1 MKIGQIVKE
10 RYEILEI
17 LGEGGMAFVYKA
29 RDMQL
34 ERFVAIKTLKPN
46 YVNQETFVDRF
57 KREAKT
63 AANLNHPNI
72 VQIFDWGIEDEPYF
86 VMEYIEGNTLT
97 SIIAKN
103 RTISLSDILFI
114 GAQVS
119 SGLHAAHQ
127 KGLVHRDIKP
137 GNIMITPDGKVK
149 VTDFGIVSL
158 QNEESDITKTG
169 SILGTASYISPEQ
182 AQGKPVSIESDLYS
196 LGTVLYELITG
207 KAPFSG
213 DSPIS
218 TATKHLTEKPE
229 KPSLFRRDL
238 PKGVES
244 AILKLLEKATYDRF
258 KSAEDLRAT
267 LLQQRKALQ
276 SEQTRENLV
285 DLTNPKV
292 KLRFTLPALIISI
305 GVVIGTVWTLT
316 QVFDGLPVDG
326 GAPTLI
332 EIPDLT
338 GSEQAQALE
347 DLQNLGFK
355 VGIENSADASVPAGS
370 VIRTQPPSNT
380 VINPDSLVTI
390 IVSVGPEA
398 FPIPYVLDIETE
410 RAIYVVEESG
420 FTLGQLL
427 EVNDENIPRGFV
439 ISQNPVAG
447 TKMSPG
453 TKVDLVVSKGPSLIE
468 ISDLSR
474 KSPEDAIQILETL
487 GFEYELIEEYSE
499 DVEIGLVSGTIPEA
513 GEIVTPDE
521 LIQVIVSLGI
531 KIEVP
536 EVEGLG
542 YEDAINILEELG
554 LVVTVS
560 GDTNGVVRKQIPRK
574 GEFVEPEGVVE
585 LTFGRLRTKKL
596 KIELIN
602 WYKNNKRSFSWRN
615 TKILGKFY

>member
-119 SGLHAAHQ
+119 NGLHAAHQ

-182 AQGKPVSIESDLYS
+182 AQGKPVSFESDLYS

-238 PKGVES
+238 PRGVEG
-244 AILKLLEKATYDRF
+244 AILKLLEKASYDRF

-292 KLRFTLPALIISI
+292 KLRFTLPALVLSI
-305 GVVIGTVWTLT
+305 GVVIGTIWTLT

-355 VGIENSADASVPAGS
+355 VGIENSADSSVPAGS

-453 TKVDLVVSKGPSLIE
+453 TAVDLVVSKGPSLIE

-487 GFEYELIEEYSE
+487 GFEYELVEEYSE
-499 DVEIGLVSGTIPEA
+499 DVEVGLVSGTIPEA
-513 GEIVTPDE
+513 GEIVTPDQ
-521 LIQVIVSLGI
+521 LIQVVVSLGI
-531 KIEVP
+531 IIEMP
-536 EVEGLG
+536 EVDGLT
-542 YEDAINILEELG
+542 YEDAINILEELN
-554 LVVTVS
+554 LIATVV
-560 GDTNGVVRKQIPRK
+560 GDTNGRVRKQIPRK
-574 GEFVEPEGVVE
+574 GELVEPGQVVE
-585 LTFGRLRTKKL
+585 LTFGD
-596 KIELIN
+596 
-602 WYKNNKRSFSWRN
+602 
-615 TKILGKFY
+615 

>member
-29 RDMQL
+29 RDTQL

-103 RTISLSDILFI
+103 RTISLGDILFI

-169 SILGTASYISPEQ
+169 SVLGTASYISPEQ

-207 KAPFSG
+207 RAPFSG

-238 PKGVES
+238 PKGVET

-292 KLRFTLPALIISI
+292 KLRFTLPALIISV
-305 GVVIGTVWTLT
+305 GVVIGTIWTLT
-316 QVFDGLPVDG
+316 QVFDGLPADG

-355 VGIENSADASVPAGS
+355 IGIENSADASVPAGS

-380 VINPDSLVTI
+380 IVNPDSLVTI

-398 FPIPYVLDIETE
+398 FPIPYVLDIETD
-410 RAIYVVEESG
+410 RAIYIVEESG

-427 EVNDENIPRGFV
+427 EVNDENIPRGFI

-453 TKVDLVVSKGPSLIE
+453 TSVDLVVSKGPSLIE
-468 ISDLSR
+468 ITDLSR

-487 GFEYELIEEYSE
+487 GFEYEIIEEYSE

-574 GEFVEPEGVVE
+574 GEFLEPEGVVE
-585 LTFGRLRTKKL
+585 LTFG
-596 KIELIN
+596 
-602 WYKNNKRSFSWRN
+602 S
-615 TKILGKFY
+615 

>member
-86 VMEYIEGNTLT
+86 VMEYIEGKTLT
-97 SIIAKN
+97 SIISRN

-158 QNEESDITKTG
+158 QNEDSDITKTG
-169 SILGTASYISPEQ
+169 SVLGTASYISPEQ

-218 TATKHLTEKPE
+218 TATKHLTERPE
-229 KPSLFRRDL
+229 KPSFFRRDL
-238 PKGVES
+238 PKGVEG

-258 KSAEDLRAT
+258 KSAEDLRAI

-292 KLRFTLPALIISI
+292 KLRFTLPALVISL
-305 GVVIGTVWTLT
+305 GVVFGTIWTLS
-316 QVFDGLPVDG
+316 QVFDGLPADG
-326 GAPTLI
+326 GAPALV

-338 GSEQAQALE
+338 GSEQAQALQ

-380 VINPDSLVTI
+380 IINPDSLVTI

-398 FPIPYVLDIETE
+398 FPIPYILDIETE
-410 RAIYVVEESG
+410 RAIYVIEESG

-453 TKVDLVVSKGPSLIE
+453 TTVDLVISKGPSLIE

-499 DVEIGLVSGTIPEA
+499 NVEIGLVSGTIPEA

-531 KIEVP
+531 KIEIP

-554 LVVTVS
+554 LVVTIS

-574 GEFVEPEGVVE
+574 GEFLEPEGVVE
-585 LTFGRLRTKKL
+585 LTFG
-596 KIELIN
+596 
-602 WYKNNKRSFSWRN
+602 S
-615 TKILGKFY
+615 

>member
-72 VQIFDWGIEDEPYF
+72 VQIFDWGIEKEPYF

-119 SGLHAAHQ
+119 NGLHAAHQ

-207 KAPFSG
+207 RAPFSG

-229 KPSLFRRDL
+229 KPSMFRRDL
-238 PKGVES
+238 PKGVET

-267 LLQQRKALQ
+267 LLQQRKTLQ

-305 GVVIGTVWTLT
+305 GVVIGTIWTLT
-316 QVFDGLPVDG
+316 QVFDGLPTDG

-355 VGIENSADASVPAGS
+355 IGIENSADASVPAGS

-380 VINPDSLVTI
+380 IVNPDSLVTI

-410 RAIYVVEESG
+410 RAIYIVEESG

-427 EVNDENIPRGFV
+427 EVNDENIPRGFI

-453 TKVDLVVSKGPSLIE
+453 TTVDLVVSKGPSLIV

-536 EVEGLG
+536 EVEGLV

-554 LVVTVS
+554 LVATVT

-574 GEFVEPEGVVE
+574 GEFIEPEGVVE
-585 LTFGRLRTKKL
+585 LTFG
-596 KIELIN
+596 
-602 WYKNNKRSFSWRN
+602 S
-615 TKILGKFY
+615 

>member
-29 RDMQL
+29 RDTQL
-34 ERFVAIKTLKPN
+34 ERFVAIKTLKPT

-182 AQGKPVSIESDLYS
+182 AQGKSVSIESDLYS

-258 KSAEDLRAT
+258 KSAEDLRAI

-292 KLRFTLPALIISI
+292 KLRFTLPALILSI

-316 QVFDGLPVDG
+316 QVFDGLPADG
-326 GAPTLI
+326 GAPTLV

-355 VGIENSADASVPAGS
+355 VGIENSANASVPAGS

-380 VINPDSLVTI
+380 VINPNSLVTI

-410 RAIYVVEESG
+410 RAIYVIEESG
-420 FTLGQLL
+420 FNLGQLL
-427 EVNDENIPRGFV
+427 EVNDDSIPRGFV

-453 TKVDLVVSKGPSLIE
+453 TTVDLVVSKGPSLIE

-499 DVEIGLVSGTIPEA
+499 DIEIGLVSGTIPEA
-513 GEIVTPDE
+513 GEIVTPDQ
-521 LIQVIVSLGI
+521 LIQVVVSLGI
-531 KIEVP
+531 RIEMP
-536 EVEGLG
+536 EVDGLS
-542 YEDAINILEELG
+542 YEDAINILEELN
-554 LVVTVS
+554 LIPTII
-560 GDTNGVVRKQIPRK
+560 GDTNGKVRQQIPRK
-574 GEFVEPEGVVE
+574 GEFVEPGQVVE
-585 LTFGRLRTKKL
+585 LTFGD
-596 KIELIN
+596 
-602 WYKNNKRSFSWRN
+602 
-615 TKILGKFY
+615 

>member
-10 RYEILEI
+10 RYEILQV

-29 RDMQL
+29 RDTQL
-34 ERFVAIKTLKPN
+34 ERFVAIKTLKPS

-57 KREAKT
+57 KREART

-72 VQIFDWGIEDEPYF
+72 VQIFDWGIEEEPYF
-86 VMEYIEGNTLT
+86 VMEYIEGDTLT
-97 SIIAKN
+97 SIISKN
-103 RTISLSDILFI
+103 KTISLSDILFI

-119 SGLHAAHQ
+119 NGLHAAHQ

-169 SILGTASYISPEQ
+169 SVLGTASYISPEQ

-207 KAPFSG
+207 KTPFSG

-229 KPSLFRRDL
+229 KLSTFRKDL

-267 LLQQRKALQ
+267 LLQQRKMLQ

-285 DLTNPKV
+285 DLTNPKI
-292 KLRFTLPALIISI
+292 KLRFTLPALLLSI
-305 GVVIGTVWTLT
+305 GVVVGTIWTLT

-326 GAPTLI
+326 GAPTLV

-347 DLQNLGFK
+347 DLQSLGFK
-355 VGIENSADASVPAGS
+355 VGIENAADSSVPAGS

-380 VINPDSLVTI
+380 IINPDSLVTI

-398 FPIPYVLDIETE
+398 FPIPYVLDIETA

-420 FTLGQLL
+420 FILGQLL
-427 EVNDENIPRGFV
+427 EVNDNNIPRGFV

-453 TKVDLVVSKGPSLIE
+453 SSVDLVVSKGPSLIE

-487 GFEYELIEEYSE
+487 GFKYEIVEEYSE
-499 DVEIGLVSGTIPEA
+499 DIEIGLVSGTLPEA
-513 GEIVTPDE
+513 GEIVTPDQ
-521 LIQVIVSLGI
+521 LIQVVVSLGI
-531 KIEVP
+531 RIEMP
-536 EVEGLG
+536 EVDGLS
-542 YEDAINILEELG
+542 YEDAINILEELN
-554 LVVTVS
+554 LVASVI
-560 GDTNGVVRKQIPRK
+560 GDTSGKVRKQIPRK
-574 GEFVEPEGVVE
+574 GEFVEPGQVVE
-585 LTFGRLRTKKL
+585 LTFGD
-596 KIELIN
+596 
-602 WYKNNKRSFSWRN
+602 
-615 TKILGKFY
+615 

>member
-29 RDMQL
+29 RDTQL

-103 RTISLSDILFI
+103 RTISLGDILFI

-182 AQGKPVSIESDLYS
+182 AQGKPVYIESDLYS

-207 KAPFSG
+207 KPPFTG

-218 TATKHLTEKPE
+218 TATKHLTDKPE
-229 KPSLFRRDL
+229 KPSSFRRDL

-244 AILKLLEKATYDRF
+244 AVLKLLEKATYDRF

-285 DLTNPKV
+285 DLTNPKI

-305 GVVIGTVWTLT
+305 GVVFGTIWTLT

-338 GSEQAQALE
+338 GSDQAQALS

-355 VGIENSADASVPAGS
+355 VGIENAADSSVPVGS
-370 VIRTQPPSNT
+370 VIRTQPPSST
-380 VINPDSLVTI
+380 VIDPDSLVTI

-398 FPIPYVLDIETE
+398 FPIPYILDIESE
-410 RAIYVVEESG
+410 RAIFVIEESG
-420 FTLGQLL
+420 FTIGQLL
-427 EVNDENIPRGFV
+427 EVNDDNIPRGFV

-447 TKMSPG
+447 TKMGPG
-453 TKVDLVVSKGPSLIE
+453 SIIDLVISKGPSLIE
-468 ISDLSR
+468 ITDLSR

-487 GFEYELIEEYSE
+487 GFEYELLEEYSE
-499 DVEIGLVSGTIPEA
+499 DVEIGLVSGTIPIA
-513 GEIVTPDE
+513 GEIVTPDQ
-521 LIQVIVSLGI
+521 LIQVVVSLGI
-531 KIEVP
+531 RIEIP
-536 EVEGLG
+536 EVEGLT
-542 YEDAINILEELG
+542 YEEAIQILDELG
-554 LVVTVS
+554 LVATVS
-560 GDTNGVVRKQIPRK
+560 GDTSKRVRKQIPRK
-574 GEFVEPEGVVE
+574 AEFVEPGDIVE
-585 LTFGRLRTKKL
+585 LTFGD
-596 KIELIN
+596 
-602 WYKNNKRSFSWRN
+602 
-615 TKILGKFY
+615 

>member
-72 VQIFDWGIEDEPYF
+72 VQIFDWGIEKEPYF

-119 SGLHAAHQ
+119 NGLHAAHQ

-229 KPSLFRRDL
+229 KPSMFRRDL
-238 PKGVES
+238 PKGVET

-305 GVVIGTVWTLT
+305 GVVIGTIWTLT

-355 VGIENSADASVPAGS
+355 IGIENSADASVPAGS

-380 VINPDSLVTI
+380 IVNPDSLVTI

-410 RAIYVVEESG
+410 RAIYIVEESG

-427 EVNDENIPRGFV
+427 EVNDENIPRGFI

-453 TKVDLVVSKGPSLIE
+453 TTVDLVVSKGPSLIV

-536 EVEGLG
+536 EIEGLV

-554 LVVTVS
+554 LVATVT

-574 GEFVEPEGVVE
+574 GEFVEPESVVE
-585 LTFGRLRTKKL
+585 LTFG
-596 KIELIN
+596 
-602 WYKNNKRSFSWRN
+602 S
-615 TKILGKFY
+615 

>member
-1 MKIGQIVKE
+1 MKIGQIVKD

-29 RDMQL
+29 RDTQL

-46 YVNQETFVDRF
+46 YVNQETFVERF

-119 SGLHAAHQ
+119 NGLHAAHQ

-196 LGTVLYELITG
+196 LGTVLYELIAGKPPFTG
-207 KAPFSG
+207 
-213 DSPIS
+213 DTPIS

-229 KPSLFRRDL
+229 KLSSFRRDL
-238 PKGVES
+238 PKGVENT
-244 AILKLLEKATYDRF
+244 IMKMLEKANYDRF
-258 KSAEDLRAT
+258 KSAEDVRAT
-267 LLQQRKALQ
+267 LLQQRKSLQ

-285 DLTNPKV
+285 DLTNPKI
-292 KLRFTLPALIISI
+292 KLRFTLPALLISI
-305 GVVIGTVWTLT
+305 GVVVGTIWTLT

-326 GAPTLI
+326 GTPTLV

-355 VGIENSADASVPAGS
+355 VGIENSADPSVPAGS
-370 VIRTQPPSNT
+370 VIRTQPQSNT
-380 VINPDSLVTI
+380 IVNPDSLVTI

-398 FPIPYVLDIETE
+398 FPVPYVLDIETE

-499 DVEIGLVSGTIPEA
+499 DVEIGLVSGTLPEA
-513 GEIVTPDE
+513 GEIVTPDQ
-521 LIQVIVSLGI
+521 LIQVVVSLGI
-531 KIEVP
+531 RIEMP
-536 EVEGLG
+536 EVDGLS
-542 YEDAINILEELG
+542 YEDAINILEELN
-554 LVVTVS
+554 LIATVV
-560 GDTNGVVRKQIPRK
+560 GDTNGKVRKQIPRK
-574 GEFVEPEGVVE
+574 GEFVEPGQVVE
-585 LTFGRLRTKKL
+585 LTFGD
-596 KIELIN
+596 
-602 WYKNNKRSFSWRN
+602 
-615 TKILGKFY
+615 

>member
-29 RDMQL
+29 RDTQL
-34 ERFVAIKTLKPN
+34 ERLVAIKTLKPN
-46 YVNQETFVDRF
+46 YVNQETFVERF
-57 KREAKT
+57 KREATT

-114 GAQVS
+114 GAQVAN
-119 SGLHAAHQ
+119 GLHAAHQ

-182 AQGKPVSIESDLYS
+182 AQGKAVSIESDLYS

-207 KAPFSG
+207 KAPFTG
-213 DSPIS
+213 DTPIS

-229 KPSLFRRDL
+229 KPSNYRRDL

-244 AILKLLEKATYDRF
+244 AIMKLLEKATYDRF

-267 LLQQRKALQ
+267 LLQQRKTLQ
-276 SEQTRENLV
+276 SEETRENLV
-285 DLTNPKV
+285 DLTNPKI
-292 KLRFTLPALIISI
+292 KLRFTLPALLLSI
-305 GVVIGTVWTLT
+305 GIVFGTIWTLT

-326 GAPTLI
+326 GAPSLI

-338 GSEQAQALE
+338 GSMQAQALE
-347 DLQNLGFK
+347 DLQALGFK

-370 VIRTQPPSNT
+370 VIRTQPSSNT

-410 RAIYVVEESG
+410 RALYVVEESG
-420 FTLGQLL
+420 FSIGQLL
-427 EVNDENIPRGFV
+427 EVNDDITPRGFV

-453 TKVDLVVSKGPSLIE
+453 SSVDLVISKGPSLIE

-499 DVEIGLVSGTIPEA
+499 DIEIGLVSGTLPGA
-513 GEIVTPDE
+513 GEIVTPE
-521 LIQVIVSLGI
+521 QLIQVVVSLGI
-531 KIEVP
+531 RIEVP
-536 EVEGLG
+536 EVDGMS
-542 YEDAINILEELG
+542 YEEALNVLEELN

-560 GDTNGVVRKQIPRK
+560 GDTSKIVRKQIPRK
-574 GEFVEPEGVVE
+574 GEFIEPGEVVE
-585 LTFGRLRTKKL
+585 LTFGD
-596 KIELIN
+596 
-602 WYKNNKRSFSWRN
+602 
-615 TKILGKFY
+615 

>member
-103 RTISLSDILFI
+103 RTISLGDILFI

-169 SILGTASYISPEQ
+169 SVLGTASYISPEQ

-238 PKGVES
+238 PKGVET

-292 KLRFTLPALIISI
+292 KLRFTLPALIISV
-305 GVVIGTVWTLT
+305 GVVIGTIWTLT
-316 QVFDGLPVDG
+316 QVFDGLPADG

-355 VGIENSADASVPAGS
+355 IGIENSADASVPAGS

-380 VINPDSLVTI
+380 IVNPDSLVTI

-398 FPIPYVLDIETE
+398 FPIPYVLDIETD
-410 RAIYVVEESG
+410 RAIYIVEESG

-427 EVNDENIPRGFV
+427 EVNDENIPRGFI

-453 TKVDLVVSKGPSLIE
+453 TSVDLVVSKGPSLIE
-468 ISDLSR
+468 ITDLSR

-487 GFEYELIEEYSE
+487 GFEYEIIEEYSE

-574 GEFVEPEGVVE
+574 GEFLEPEGVVE
-585 LTFGRLRTKKL
+585 LTFG
-596 KIELIN
+596 
-602 WYKNNKRSFSWRN
+602 S
-615 TKILGKFY
+615 

>member
-1 MKIGQIVKE
+1 MKIGQIVKD

-29 RDMQL
+29 RDTQL

-46 YVNQETFVDRF
+46 YVNQETFVERF

-119 SGLHAAHQ
+119 NGLHAAHQ

-196 LGTVLYELITG
+196 LGTVLYELIAG
-207 KAPFSG
+207 KPPFSG
-213 DSPIS
+213 DTPIS
-218 TATKHLTEKPE
+218 TATKHLTERPE
-229 KPSLFRRDL
+229 KLSSFRRDL

-244 AILKLLEKATYDRF
+244 TIMKMLEKATYDRF
-258 KSAEDLRAT
+258 KSAEDVRAT
-267 LLQQRKALQ
+267 LLQQRKSLQ

-285 DLTNPKV
+285 DLTNPKI
-292 KLRFTLPALIISI
+292 KLRFTLPALLISI
-305 GVVIGTVWTLT
+305 GVVVGTIWTLT

-326 GAPTLI
+326 GTPTLI

-338 GSEQAQALE
+338 GSEQARALE

-355 VGIENSADASVPAGS
+355 VGIENSADPSVPAGS
-370 VIRTQPPSNT
+370 VIRTQPQSNS
-380 VINPDSLVTI
+380 VVNPDSLVTI

-398 FPIPYVLDIETE
+398 FPIPYVLDIESE
-410 RAIYVVEESG
+410 RAIYVIEESG
-420 FTLGQLL
+420 FALGQLL
-427 EVNDENIPRGFV
+427 EVNDDNIPRGFV

-447 TKMSPG
+447 TKMSPES
-453 TKVDLVVSKGPSLIE
+453 TVDLVVSKGPSLIE

-487 GFEYELIEEYSE
+487 GFQYELIEEFSE
-499 DVEIGLVSGTIPEA
+499 DVEIGLVSGTLPEA
-513 GEIVTPDE
+513 GEIVTPDQ

-531 KIEVP
+531 KIEIP
-536 EVEGLG
+536 EVEGLN
-542 YEDAINILEELG
+542 YEDAIQILEELN
-554 LVVTVS
+554 LVVTVN
-560 GDTNGVVRKQIPRK
+560 GDTNGLVRKQIPRK
-574 GEFVEPEGVVE
+574 GEFLEPEGVVE
-585 LTFGRLRTKKL
+585 LTFG
-596 KIELIN
+596 N
-602 WYKNNKRSFSWRN
+602 
-615 TKILGKFY
+615 

>member
-1 MKIGQIVKE
+1 MKIGQIVKD

-29 RDMQL
+29 RDTQL

-46 YVNQETFVDRF
+46 YVNQETFVERF

-119 SGLHAAHQ
+119 NGLHAAHQ

-196 LGTVLYELITG
+196 LGTVLYELIAG
-207 KAPFSG
+207 KPPFAG
-213 DSPIS
+213 DTPIS
-218 TATKHLTEKPE
+218 TATKHLTERPE
-229 KPSLFRRDL
+229 KLSSFRRDL

-244 AILKLLEKATYDRF
+244 TIMKMLEKATYDRF
-258 KSAEDLRAT
+258 KSAEDVRAT
-267 LLQQRKALQ
+267 LLQQRKSLQ

-285 DLTNPKV
+285 DLTNPKI
-292 KLRFTLPALIISI
+292 KLRFTLPALLISI
-305 GVVIGTVWTLT
+305 GVVVGTIWTLT

-326 GAPTLI
+326 GTPTLI

-338 GSEQAQALE
+338 GSEQARALE

-355 VGIENSADASVPAGS
+355 VGIENSADPSVPAGS
-370 VIRTQPPSNT
+370 VIRTQPQSNS
-380 VINPDSLVTI
+380 VVNPDSLVTI

-398 FPIPYVLDIETE
+398 FPIPYVLDIESE
-410 RAIYVVEESG
+410 RAIYVIKESG

-427 EVNDENIPRGFV
+427 EVNDDNIPRGFV

-447 TKMSPG
+447 TKMSPES
-453 TKVDLVVSKGPSLIE
+453 TVDLVVSLGPSLIE

-487 GFEYELIEEYSE
+487 GFQYELIEEFSE
-499 DVEIGLVSGTIPEA
+499 DVEIGLVSGTLPEA
-513 GEIVTPDE
+513 GEIVTPDQ

-536 EVEGLG
+536 EVEGLS
-542 YEDAINILEELG
+542 YEDAIQILEELN
-554 LVVTVS
+554 LVVTVD
-560 GDTNGVVRKQIPRK
+560 GDTNGLVRKQIPRK
-574 GEFVEPEGVVE
+574 GEFLEPEGVVE
-585 LTFGRLRTKKL
+585 LTFG
-596 KIELIN
+596 N
-602 WYKNNKRSFSWRN
+602 
-615 TKILGKFY
+615 

>member
-72 VQIFDWGIEDEPYF
+72 VQIFDWGIEEEPYF

-97 SIIAKN
+97 TIIAKN
-103 RTISLSDILFI
+103 RTISLGDILFI

-229 KPSLFRRDL
+229 KPSLYRRDL

-244 AILKLLEKATYDRF
+244 AILRLLEKASYDRF

-355 VGIENSADASVPAGS
+355 VGIENSADSSVPAGS

-453 TKVDLVVSKGPSLIE
+453 TTVDLVVSKGPSLIE

-499 DVEIGLVSGTIPEA
+499 DVEIGLVSGTLPEA

-531 KIEVP
+531 RIEVP
-536 EVEGLG
+536 EVEGLK
-542 YEDAINILEELG
+542 YEDAIRVLEELG
-554 LVVTVS
+554 LVATVS
-560 GDTNGVVRKQIPRK
+560 GDTNDVVRKQIPRK
-574 GEFVEPEGVVE
+574 GEFIEPEGVVE
-585 LTFGRLRTKKL
+585 LTFG
-596 KIELIN
+596 N
-602 WYKNNKRSFSWRN
+602 
-615 TKILGKFY
+615 

>member
-1 MKIGQIVKE
+1 MKIGQIVKD

-29 RDMQL
+29 RDTQL
-34 ERFVAIKTLKPN
+34 ERLVAIKTLKPN
-46 YVNQETFVDRF
+46 YVNQETFVERF

-72 VQIFDWGIEDEPYF
+72 VQIFDWGIEDEPFF

-119 SGLHAAHQ
+119 SGLHAAHE

-207 KAPFSG
+207 KPPFAG
-213 DSPIS
+213 DTPIS
-218 TATKHLTEKPE
+218 TATKHLTERPE
-229 KPSLFRRDL
+229 KPSSFRRDL

-244 AILKLLEKATYDRF
+244 AIMKLLEKATYDRF

-267 LLQQRKALQ
+267 LLQQRKSLQ

-285 DLTNPKV
+285 DLTNPKI
-292 KLRFTLPALIISI
+292 KLRFTLPALLMSI

-338 GSEQAQALE
+338 GSDQAQALE

-355 VGIENSADASVPAGS
+355 VGIENAADSSVPSGS
-370 VIRTQPPSNT
+370 VIQTQPQSNT
-380 VINPDSLVTI
+380 IVNPDSLVTI

-398 FPIPYVLDIETE
+398 FPIPYVLDIETD

-420 FTLGQLL
+420 FALGQLL
-427 EVNDENIPRGFV
+427 EVNDDNIPRGFI

-453 TKVDLVVSKGPSLIE
+453 STVDLVVSKGPSLIK

-499 DVEIGLVSGTIPEA
+499 DVEIGLVSGTLPEV
-513 GEIVTPDE
+513 GEIVAPDQV
-521 LIQVIVSLGI
+521 IQVIVSLGI

-536 EVEGLG
+536 EVEGLN
-542 YEDAINILEELG
+542 YENAIKVLEELN
-554 LVVTVS
+554 LVVTVN
-560 GDTNGVVRKQIPRK
+560 GETNGIVRKQIPRK
-574 GEFVEPEGVVE
+574 GEFLEPEGVVE
-585 LTFGRLRTKKL
+585 LTFG
-596 KIELIN
+596 N
-602 WYKNNKRSFSWRN
+602 
-615 TKILGKFY
+615 

>member
-1 MKIGQIVKE
+1 MKIGKIVKE

-238 PKGVES
+238 PKGVET

-305 GVVIGTVWTLT
+305 GVLFGTIWTLT
-316 QVFDGLPVDG
+316 QVFDGLPTDG
-326 GAPTLI
+326 GAPTFI

-355 VGIENSADASVPAGS
+355 IGIENSADASVPAGS

-380 VINPDSLVTI
+380 IVNPDSLVTI

-410 RAIYVVEESG
+410 RAIYIVEESG

-427 EVNDENIPRGFV
+427 EVNDENIPRGFI

-453 TKVDLVVSKGPSLIE
+453 TTVDLVVSKGPSLIV

-487 GFEYELIEEYSE
+487 GFEYELIEEYSK

-536 EVEGLG
+536 EVEGLA

-554 LVVTVS
+554 LVATVT

-585 LTFGRLRTKKL
+585 LTFG
-596 KIELIN
+596 
-602 WYKNNKRSFSWRN
+602 S
-615 TKILGKFY
+615 

>member
-1 MKIGQIVKE
+1 MKIGQIVKD

-29 RDMQL
+29 RDTQL

-46 YVNQETFVDRF
+46 YVNQETFVERF

-119 SGLHAAHQ
+119 NGLHAAHQ

-196 LGTVLYELITG
+196 LGTVLYELIAG
-207 KAPFSG
+207 KPPFSG
-213 DSPIS
+213 DTPIS
-218 TATKHLTEKPE
+218 TATKHLTERPE
-229 KPSLFRRDL
+229 KLLSFRRDL

-244 AILKLLEKATYDRF
+244 TIMKMLEKATYDRF
-258 KSAEDLRAT
+258 KSAEDVRAT
-267 LLQQRKALQ
+267 LLQQRKSLQ

-285 DLTNPKV
+285 DLTNPKI
-292 KLRFTLPALIISI
+292 KLRFTLPALLISI
-305 GVVIGTVWTLT
+305 GVVVGTIWTLT

-326 GAPTLI
+326 GTPTLI

-338 GSEQAQALE
+338 GSEQARALE

-355 VGIENSADASVPAGS
+355 VGIENSADPSVPAGS
-370 VIRTQPPSNT
+370 VIRTQPQSNS
-380 VINPDSLVTI
+380 VVNPDSLVTI

-398 FPIPYVLDIETE
+398 FPIPYVLDIESE
-410 RAIYVVEESG
+410 RAIYVIEESG
-420 FTLGQLL
+420 FALGQLL
-427 EVNDENIPRGFV
+427 EANDNNIPRGFV

-447 TKMSPG
+447 TKMSPQS
-453 TKVDLVVSKGPSLIE
+453 TVDLVVSKGPSLIE
-468 ISDLSR
+468 VSDLSR

-487 GFEYELIEEYSE
+487 GFQYELIEEFSE
-499 DVEIGLVSGTIPEA
+499 DIEIGLVSGTLPEA
-513 GEIVTPDE
+513 GEIVTPDQ

-531 KIEVP
+531 KIELP
-536 EVEGLG
+536 EVEGLN
-542 YEDAINILEELG
+542 YEDAIQILEELN
-554 LVVTVS
+554 LVVTVN
-560 GDTNGVVRKQIPRK
+560 GDTNGLVRKQIPRK
-574 GEFVEPEGVVE
+574 GEFLEPEGVVE
-585 LTFGRLRTKKL
+585 LTFG
-596 KIELIN
+596 N
-602 WYKNNKRSFSWRN
+602 
-615 TKILGKFY
+615 

>member
-1 MKIGQIVKE
+1 MKIGQIVKD

-97 SIIAKN
+97 SIIAKK

-238 PKGVES
+238 PKAVET

-292 KLRFTLPALIISI
+292 KLRFTLPALIVSI
-305 GVVIGTVWTLT
+305 GIVFGTIWTLT

-326 GAPTLI
+326 GAPTLV

-370 VIRTQPPSNT
+370 VIRTQPSSNT

-398 FPIPYVLDIETE
+398 FPIPYILDIETE

-453 TKVDLVVSKGPSLIE
+453 SAVDLVVSKGPSLIE

-499 DVEIGLVSGTIPEA
+499 NVEVGLVSGTIPEA

-521 LIQVIVSLGI
+521 FIQVIVSLGI

-554 LVVTVS
+554 LVATVS
-560 GDTNGVVRKQIPRK
+560 GDTNGVVRKQMPRK
-574 GEFVEPEGVVE
+574 GEFLEPEGVVE
-585 LTFGRLRTKKL
+585 LTFG
-596 KIELIN
+596 N
-602 WYKNNKRSFSWRN
+602 
-615 TKILGKFY
+615 

>member
-10 RYEILEI
+10 RYEILQV

-29 RDMQL
+29 RDTQL
-34 ERFVAIKTLKPN
+34 ERFVAIKTLKPS

-57 KREAKT
+57 KREART

-72 VQIFDWGIEDEPYF
+72 VQIFDWGIEEEPYF
-86 VMEYIEGNTLT
+86 VMEYIEGDTLT
-97 SIIAKN
+97 SIISKN
-103 RTISLSDILFI
+103 KTISLSDILFI

-119 SGLHAAHQ
+119 NGLHAAHQ

-169 SILGTASYISPEQ
+169 SVLGTASYISPEQ

-207 KAPFSG
+207 KTPFSG

-229 KPSLFRRDL
+229 KLSTFRKDL

-267 LLQQRKALQ
+267 LLQQRKMLQ

-285 DLTNPKV
+285 DLTNPKI
-292 KLRFTLPALIISI
+292 KLRFTLPALLLSI
-305 GVVIGTVWTLT
+305 GVVVGTIWTLT

-326 GAPTLI
+326 GAPTLV

-347 DLQNLGFK
+347 DLQSLGFK
-355 VGIENSADASVPAGS
+355 VGIENAADSSVPAGS

-380 VINPDSLVTI
+380 IINPDSLVTI

-420 FTLGQLL
+420 FILGQLL
-427 EVNDENIPRGFV
+427 EVNDNNIPRGFV

-453 TKVDLVVSKGPSLIE
+453 SSVDLVVSKGPSLIE

-487 GFEYELIEEYSE
+487 GFKYEIVEEYSE
-499 DVEIGLVSGTIPEA
+499 DIEFGLVSGSLPEA
-513 GEIVTPDE
+513 GEIVTPDQ
-521 LIQVIVSLGI
+521 LIQVVVSLGI
-531 KIEVP
+531 RIEMP
-536 EVEGLG
+536 EVDGLS
-542 YEDAINILEELG
+542 YEDAINILEELN
-554 LVVTVS
+554 LVASVI
-560 GDTNGVVRKQIPRK
+560 GDTSGKVRKQIPRK
-574 GEFVEPEGVVE
+574 GEFVEPGQVVE
-585 LTFGRLRTKKL
+585 LTFGD
-596 KIELIN
+596 
-602 WYKNNKRSFSWRN
+602 
-615 TKILGKFY
+615 

>member
-1 MKIGQIVKE
+1 MKIGQIVKD

-29 RDMQL
+29 RDTQL

-46 YVNQETFVDRF
+46 YVNQETFVERF

-119 SGLHAAHQ
+119 NGLHAAHQ

-196 LGTVLYELITG
+196 LGTVLYELIAG
-207 KAPFSG
+207 KPPFSG
-213 DSPIS
+213 DTPIS
-218 TATKHLTEKPE
+218 TATKHLTERPE
-229 KPSLFRRDL
+229 KLLSIRRDL

-244 AILKLLEKATYDRF
+244 TIMKMLEKATYDRF
-258 KSAEDLRAT
+258 KSAEDVRAT
-267 LLQQRKALQ
+267 LLQQRKSLQ

-285 DLTNPKV
+285 DLTNPKI
-292 KLRFTLPALIISI
+292 KLRFTLPALLISI
-305 GVVIGTVWTLT
+305 GVVVGTIWTLT

-326 GAPTLI
+326 GTPTLI

-338 GSEQAQALE
+338 GSEQARALE

-355 VGIENSADASVPAGS
+355 VGIENSADPSVPAGS
-370 VIRTQPPSNT
+370 VIRTQPQSNS
-380 VINPDSLVTI
+380 VVNPDSLVTI

-398 FPIPYVLDIETE
+398 FPIPYVLDIESE
-410 RAIYVVEESG
+410 RAIYVIEESG
-420 FTLGQLL
+420 FALGQLL
-427 EVNDENIPRGFV
+427 EVNDNNIPRGFV

-447 TKMSPG
+447 TKMSPQS
-453 TKVDLVVSKGPSLIE
+453 TVDLVVSKGPSLIE
-468 ISDLSR
+468 VSDLSR

-487 GFEYELIEEYSE
+487 GFQYELIEEFSE
-499 DVEIGLVSGTIPEA
+499 DVEIGLVSGTLPEA
-513 GEIVTPDE
+513 GEIVTPDQ

-531 KIEVP
+531 KIEIP
-536 EVEGLG
+536 EVEGLN
-542 YEDAINILEELG
+542 YEDAVQILEELN
-554 LVVTVS
+554 LVVTVN
-560 GDTNGVVRKQIPRK
+560 GDTNGLVRKQIPRK
-574 GEFVEPEGVVE
+574 GEFLEPEGVVE
-585 LTFGRLRTKKL
+585 LTFG
-596 KIELIN
+596 N
-602 WYKNNKRSFSWRN
+602 
-615 TKILGKFY
+615 